1 MGHTC
6 FLAFCL
12 EPVPCIICYLYKYQH
27 NRHFCK
33 NPCNGSKCSGAFST
47 DQSNRNGNCQFK
59 KVGGTDHTGRRC
71 YIMWKLYSFACQI
84 CNEKDKKSLKFSFL
98 FIIDHTPFQQH
109 SSPLEQPQ
117 LGSFPVSQPAIT
129 AAAHPTPA
137 STVMTFTGQFFAQAP
152 HSIQLSLSATRALF
166 SLILKT
172 L

>member
-1 MGHTC
+1 MAG
-6 FLAFCL
+6 FIGDSLFAPKQPKQYAIFNDL
-12 EPVPCIICYLYKYQH
+12 FPVYLLTSY
-27 NRHFCK
+27 R
-33 NPCNGSKCSGAFST
+33 
-47 DQSNRNGNCQFK
+47 
-59 KVGGTDHTGRRC
+59 
-71 YIMWKLYSFACQI
+71 W
-84 CNEKDKKSLKFSFL
+84 
-98 FIIDHTPFQQH
+98 TPFQQH